1 MPAPTLAMS
10 ATARPLSMRMRP
22 DLELRAVRMRGRP
35 QWSVKDPLALRYFQ
49 LREEEYFILR
59 MLDGQTSI
67 DEIQKRFERR
77 FAPLRLEPRRLQAF
91 LGRLHEEGLLL
102 ADPAGQGSELLRR
115 RGKLRRQK
123 WIEMFSNVLALQFRG
138 VDPDSF
144 LRRIEPWTRWI
155 YSRTMALLC
164 VLLTTAALLLVAVH
178 FDTLKSR
185 LPEFRAFFGA
195 GNLLWLAV
203 AIGVVK
209 VMHEIGHALTC
220 RHFGGRCHELGFM
233 LLVFTP
239 CLYCNVSDAWLL
251 ADKWRRIA
259 ISAAGIVVEV
269 MVASAATFV
278 WWFSGTGLVNSLS
291 LDLMFVCSVNTVL
304 LNGNPLLRYDG
315 YYILS
320 DLVEVPNLQQ
330 QASSVLRRWLAR
342 YAAGAEL
349 VEDRLLPDR
358 GHGWLALYAIAST
371 LYRCMVVVLILWFLH
386 KVLGP
391 YGLDPLVQIIGLA
404 AVGAMVAMPAVA
416 GVRFLRHQQR
426 RDEAHWGRLAMFG
439 GLTLVALAAILSIP
453 LPHRVAAPLVL
464 EPAGAARVYVDVPGT
479 LHESVKAGD
488 VVRTGQ
494 ILARLENREMEL
506 EIAELQGEVDSQTL
520 HLQNLMREQGGD
532 SVAAAEI
539 PTAQKALA
547 DLKERL
553 KRRLEDRQRLTL
565 AAPRAGTV
573 LPPREQSPE
582 TPPGQLP
589 SWSETPLDRR
599 NLGAYLQTGTPFC
612 LVGNPDQLEAV
623 AVVDQADVDF
633 VHVGAR
639 AAIKLDELPNQTL
652 HGTVAAVA
660 QIDLQV
666 APRELAERGDL
677 PSRADASGTVH
688 PLETAY
694 QARITLDEQP
704 LPLRSRAAGRAK
716 IDAPSQSLGARLW
729 RSLEGTFQFHW

>member
-1 MPAPTLAMS
+1 
-10 ATARPLSMRMRP
+10 MRP

-67 DEIQKRFERR
+67 DEIQDRFERR
-77 FAPLRLEPRRLQAF
+77 FSPRQLEPRRLQAF
-91 LGRLHEEGLLL
+91 LGRLHEEGLIL
-102 ADPAGQGSELLRR
+102 ADPTGQGTELLKR

-123 WIEMFSNVLALQFRG
+123 WLETFSNVLALQFRG
-138 VDPDSF
+138 IDPDAF
-144 LRRIEPWTRWI
+144 LRRLEPATRWI
-155 YSRTMALLC
+155 YSRAMAFACGL
-164 VLLTTAALLLVAVH
+164 VAAAALVLVAVH

-195 GNLLWLAV
+195 GNLFWLAV
-203 AIGVVK
+203 ALGSVK
-209 VMHEIGHALTC
+209 VLHEIGHALTC
-220 RHFGGRCHELGFM
+220 RRFGGRCHELGFM

-251 ADKWRRIA
+251 NDKWRRIA

-269 MVASAATFV
+269 MVAAVATFV
-278 WWFSGTGLVNSLS
+278 WWFTGTGLINSLA

-330 QASSVLRRWLAR
+330 QASAVLRRWLAR

-349 VEDRLLPDR
+349 VEDRLLPGR
-358 GHGWLALYAIAST
+358 GHGWLALYAIASA
-371 LYRCMVVVLILWFLH
+371 LYRLMVVVLILWFLH
-386 KVLGP
+386 KTLGP

-404 AVGAMVAMPAVA
+404 VVGAMVAMPLVG

-426 RDEAHWGRLAMFG
+426 RDEVHWGRLAGFA
-439 GLTLVALAAILSIP
+439 GLTLTAFALLLCIP
-453 LPHRVAAPLVL
+453 LPHRVAAPVVL
-464 EPAGAARVYVDVPGT
+464 EPAGAERVYVDVPGT
-479 LHESVKAGD
+479 LVFSVKAGD
-488 VVRTGQ
+488 EVKAGDR
-494 ILARLENREMEL
+494 LARLENHDMDL
-506 EIAELQGEVDSQTL
+506 EIAQLQGDFDTQTL
-520 HLQNLMREQGGD
+520 HLRNLEREQGTD

-539 PTAQKALA
+539 PTAQKSLA
-547 DLKERL
+547 DLKQRL
-553 KRRLEDRQRLTL
+553 SRRLEDRKRLTL
-565 AAPRAGTV
+565 VAPRAGTV
-573 LPPREQSPE
+573 LPPRSQSPD
-582 TPPGQLP
+582 TPPGQLAT
-589 SWSETPLDRR
+589 WSETPLEPY

-612 LVGNPDQLEAV
+612 LVGNPSDLEAV
-623 AVVDQADVDF
+623 AVIDQADVDF
-633 VHVGAR
+633 VRLGAR
-639 AAIKLDELPNQTL
+639 AVVKLDELPDETL
-652 HGTVAAVA
+652 VGKVAAVA

-666 APRELAERGDL
+666 APRELADRGDL
-677 PSRADASGTVH
+677 PSRVDAAGNIH

-694 QARITLDEQP
+694 QARITLEDRPQ
-704 LPLRSRAAGRAK
+704 PLRSRAAGRAK
-716 IDAPSQSLGARLW
+716 IDAGSQSLGARLW